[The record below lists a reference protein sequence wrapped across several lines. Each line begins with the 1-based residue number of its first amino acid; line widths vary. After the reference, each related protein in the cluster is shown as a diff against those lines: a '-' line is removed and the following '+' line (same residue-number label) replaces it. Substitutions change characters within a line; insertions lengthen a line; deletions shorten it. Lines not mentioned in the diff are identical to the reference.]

1 MKKTYT
7 AACLL
12 GASIVGPMTHGCA
25 SEHGRPHHQS
35 GHMQHRFD
43 DAEHWSA
50 VFDAPER
57 DAWQRP
63 AWVVSTLV
71 TRPDLRIV
79 DIGAG
84 TGYFAVRFARAVPQ
98 GQVVGADIEPTLIAH
113 LQARAQREALGNVLT
128 QLGTPDDPVLGAF
141 AGKVDLIFVCDTYH
155 HIGER
160 VAYFTKLRA
169 LLAPGGRLAIVD
181 FMVDSPRGPPP
192 QHKLAPEAVLAE
204 LAQAGFAL
212 VKRHEGLPDQ
222 YLLELAPTP

>member
-1 MKKTYT
+1 MRIFRVPV
-7 AACLL
+7 CLL
-12 GASIVGPMTHGCA
+12 ASSLVGHHLIGCA
-25 SEHGRPHHQS
+25 SEPARPHHHS

-43 DAEHWSA
+43 DAERWAA

-63 AWVVSTLV
+63 DLVVSALV

-84 TGYFAVRFARAVPQ
+84 TGYFTVRFARAVPQ

-113 LQARAQREALGNVLT
+113 LQARAQHEAIANVVT
-128 QLGTPDDPVLGAF
+128 QLGTPDDPALDAF
-141 AGKVDLIFVCDTYH
+141 AGAIDLVFVCDTYH

-181 FMVDSPRGPPP
+181 FMLDSPRGPP
-192 QHKLAPEAVLAE
+192 QSHKLAPEVVLAE